1 MKDLTQ
7 GSITRHLVAMAVPIA
22 IGMLFQ
28 TLYYL
33 VDLYFV
39 SRLGDAAIAGVST
52 AGTVSFV
59 ILALTQMLGVGT
71 VALVSHAV
79 GAKDQARANLVFN
92 QAVLLSGVCGLVTL
106 AAGFLLGGPFVRA
119 VAADPAAAAAG
130 TAYLYWYTPGLALQF
145 AVVAMASALRGTGI
159 VRPAMAV
166 QMLTVLL
173 NAILAPILIA
183 GWLTGHPLG
192 TAGAGLATSIS
203 VGVGVVLL
211 WVYFVRLEHYVGLDA
226 KLWRPAGPVIR
237 RILNVGLPAGGEF
250 FMMFI
255 IMAVVYWA
263 IRGFGPPAQAGFG
276 IGSRVMQALFLPVM
290 ALAFAV
296 APVAGQNM
304 GARSYPRVRE
314 SFNKATLLS
323 AILMFAL
330 TLACQ
335 WRPEW
340 FVRLFTDQDE
350 VVAVGATYLRI
361 ISWNFVATGVI
372 FSCSGLF
379 QALGNT
385 VPSLVSSASRLI
397 TYALPVLWLS
407 RQPGFRIIQVWHLSV
422 ATVTL
427 QALTSWLLLRREFRR
442 KLPPAAGAMHAADA
456 ANPPAPGG
464 AG

>member
-1 MKDLTQ
+1 
-7 GSITRHLVAMAVPIA
+7 
-22 IGMLFQ
+22 
-28 TLYYL
+28 
-33 VDLYFV
+33 
-39 SRLGDAAIAGVST
+39 
-52 AGTVSFV
+52 
-59 ILALTQMLGVGT
+59 
-71 VALVSHAV
+71 
-79 GAKDQARANLVFN
+79 
-92 QAVLLSGVCGLVTL
+92 
-106 AAGFLLGGPFVRA
+106 
-119 VAADPAAAAAG
+119 
-130 TAYLYWYTPGLALQF
+130 
-145 AVVAMASALRGTGI
+145 
-159 VRPAMAV
+159 PAMAV
-166 QMLTVLL
+166 QMLTVVL

-192 TAGAGLATSIS
+192 TAGAGLATSIA

-211 WVYFVRLEHYVGLDA
+211 WGYFVRLEHYVGLDA

-250 FMMFI
+250 FMMFV

-304 GARSYPRVRE
+304 GARAYPRVRE

-350 VVAVGATYLRI
+350 VVEVGATYLRV

-385 VPSLVSSASRLI
+385 VPSLLSSASRVF
-397 TYALPVLWLS
+397 TYLLPVVWLS
-407 RQPGFRIIQVWHLSV
+407 RQPGFRIITVWHLSV

-427 QALTSWLLLRREFRR
+427 QALLSYLLLRREFGR
-442 KLPPAAGAMHAADA
+442 KLPASAAGVPADA
-456 ANPPAPGG
+456 ASPPAPDG